1 VARGLTADDPTY
13 IQENAD
19 WLAAEAKYKSQ
30 QEIIAQA
37 QVAANAAWLSYQQA
51 SPMNIPKGIYALVNL
66 TEADVIKVK
75 IGQKATLTLDALP
88 DKTLPV
94 KFGRSIPMAPP
105 VPVLLPIRQLLPLIR
120 LSPIFILRWVLT
132 PRLSPISKRMLSLS
146 LRFAVQITN
155 GQSTV
160 RLLKDGQV
168 TSVTVEVGEAND
180 TQTEITS
187 GISEGETVITG
198 SSTSQTT
205 SSSKAV
211 SPFAGFGGGANR
223 MFR

>member
-1 VARGLTADDPTY
+1 MGVNATIITD
-13 IQENAD
+13 IKENVI
-19 WLAAEAKYKSQ
+19 L
-30 QEIIAQA
+30 
-37 QVAANAAWLSYQQA
+37 
-51 SPMNIPKGIYALVNL
+51 IPSV
-66 TEADVIKVK
+66 
-75 IGQKATLTLDALP
+75 
-88 DKTLPV
+88 
-94 KFGRSIPMAPP
+94 
-105 VPVLLPIRQLLPLIR
+105 
-120 LSPIFILRWVLT
+120 
-132 PRLSPISKRMLSLS
+132 
-146 LRFAVQITN
+146 AVQITN